1 MTTDTENAAA
11 AVIKRLNVNDLVAVS
26 SGAAIGTLAL
36 SALGAIFA
44 APVVVPIIG
53 AVLGGAVGLGAR
65 KIGSRQPS
73 SDAAPTPGSKG

>member
-65 KIGSRQPS
+65 KIASQQPP
-73 SDAAPTPGSKG
+73 SDPAPTPGSKG